1 MSPDVSERA
10 FEDAIE
16 CGLLQHGPDLPAEAS
31 VKAGACAGD
40 ATAVRETP
48 PPYGETPPGGYR
60 HRRPRTTTAR
70 CAYSRATSWTSSSPP
85 SPRNGNGS
93 PSTTARRSKSSS

>member
-10 FEDAIE
+10 FEEAIE

-31 VKAGACAGD
+31 VKAGACGAN
-40 ATAVRETP
+40 AVRETP

-60 HRRPRTTTAR
+60 KRRPED
-70 CAYSRATSWTSSSPP
+70 YDRALCLLPRDVVDFVLATP